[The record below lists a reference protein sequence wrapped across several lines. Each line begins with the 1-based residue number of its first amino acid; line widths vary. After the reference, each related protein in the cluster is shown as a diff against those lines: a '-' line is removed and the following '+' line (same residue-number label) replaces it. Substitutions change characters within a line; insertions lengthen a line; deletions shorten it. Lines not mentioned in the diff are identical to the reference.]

1 MSRAAN
7 FRTSRLL
14 LCLLAATPVVATL
27 PGCGGPRDAVADE
40 ESARRAYL
48 GLDRAIDR
56 AIDLG
61 FAGFS
66 AANSANI
73 PEQSEEGD
81 LSGRMVINGQVDQG
95 ASDNKGMRLQVVL
108 EEDYADVVIE
118 DEFMV
123 TYNGGPVALD
133 MNFRGLPDADFD
145 ATLNGTFTMTG
156 ELAGDI
162 TLALDIT
169 GQTQD
174 DGGGAIVRVPG
185 TIHVVGTATSPY
197 GVFNVDVA
205 L

>member
-1 MSRAAN
+1 MVS
-7 FRTSRLL
+7 
-14 LCLLAATPVVATL
+14 TL
-27 PGCGGPRDAVADE
+27 PGCGGPKDAVADE

-73 PEQSEEGD
+73 PEQAEDGD

-123 TYNGGPVALD
+123 TYNGGPVALE

-145 ATLNGTFTMTG
+145 ATLNGTFTMAG

-197 GVFNVDVA
+197 GVFNVDVS